1 MPHPQAISTKK
12 LAMLRGNGSGVTVR
26 DSSCSAM
33 IGGGEERKK
42 GGRLRANGGA
52 GGTFYGMYSYRV
64 LNAQDYLRLTMG
76 YIS

>member
-1 MPHPQAISTKK
+1 
-12 LAMLRGNGSGVTVR
+12 MLRGNGSGVTVR

-64 LNAQDYLRLTMG
+64 LNAQDYLRLWGTYHRG
-76 YIS
+76 CKRAVLNGLN

>member
-1 MPHPQAISTKK
+1 
-12 LAMLRGNGSGVTVR
+12 
-26 DSSCSAM
+26 M